1 MMLLLLLACGVT
13 VSSECV
19 PAGSTPLADDEAS
32 PAGFSAAEVLTFT
45 VGTHETVGTYE
56 DESTVGTLVEL
67 ARGEGDATWEETEE
81 VEIRTPNGQLWGQTF
96 LTMEVICRDLLV
108 IPADLVVRTQDGV
121 VDVHEAGPLAATG
134 LDDVD
139 FDLDLPADQLDGVP
153 PVDGAERGFVQASF
167 ESDLGMTG
175 GRLGW
180 SGTDESSSWARY
192 LLDW

>member
-1 MMLLLLLACGVT
+1 MLLLLLLACGVT

-32 PAGFSAAEVLTFT
+32 PAGFTAAEVLAFA

-56 DESTVGTLVEL
+56 DERTVGTLVEL

-81 VEIRTPNGQLWGQTF
+81 VETRTPNGQLWGESV
-96 LTMEVICRDLLV
+96 LSIEIRCVDVLV
-108 IPADLVVRTQDGV
+108 IPADIVVRTQDGV
-121 VDVHEAGPLAATG
+121 VDVHEAGTVAATN

-139 FDLDLPADQLDGVP
+139 FDLELPADQLDGVP
-153 PVDGAERGFVQASF
+153 PVDGAETGFVQAFF

-180 SGTDESSSWARY
+180 SGTDENSSWARY
-192 LLDW
+192 MLDW